1 MADEIEYGRIDDCEL
16 LESFLRCMDNEF
28 PLPLSSKCD
37 LGEYSRKLVDEGCVE
52 GAWAAGELV
61 GVLAGYM
68 NNLQTREAYISVL
81 VVSKAFRGRR
91 ISSSLLERFVH
102 DAREEGMQ
110 TIRVFTFHTN
120 DAAHG
125 LYVSHGFEEVA
136 FEPHGDYE
144 LVKQIEGI

>member
-1 MADEIEYGRIDDCEL
+1 MADEIVYGCIDDCEL
-16 LESFLRCMDNEF
+16 LQSFLRRMDNEF
-28 PLPLSSKCD
+28 PHPLSSKCD

-52 GAWAAGELV
+52 GALAAGELV
-61 GVLAGYM
+61 GVLAGYV
-68 NNLQTREAYISVL
+68 NNLQTCEAYISVL
-81 VVSKAFRGRR
+81 VVSQAFRGKR
-91 ISSSLLERFVH
+91 ISSMLLERFVH

-136 FEPHGDYE
+136 FEAHGDYE
-144 LVKQIEGI
+144 LVKQIEDV